1 MSTPTPFVSLDALLA
16 PWSQDVLHGEPP
28 ARWPAGSGAL
38 ARFPLGPEL
47 VTLIGGAPGAGK
59 SALANQLAFDAARL
73 SSKLRV
79 LITCCEMPTAVL
91 LNRQLARLSGVPYA
105 RIRDRA
111 LTDVDRKAI
120 GTGFATMDALRD
132 RIAFHTG
139 PFELSAIAEAAD
151 CSDTDLLLI
160 DYLQRLA
167 VPGSHRDKRSQTNA
181 VLDTF
186 RRFADAG
193 RGVLML
199 SSVGRQPNKHGRS
212 GYDDLTL
219 ASFKESGDI
228 EYSADDA
235 YILTPPENG
244 TATLKHVKAR
254 HSEMSDIVLRADLS
268 VMRFDSAGGG
278 TASGEQVELLE
289 KARQL
294 HATRER
300 KKPQKGTGA

>member
-1 MSTPTPFVSLDALLA
+1 VSTPSPFVSLGALLA

-28 ARWPAGSGAL
+28 VRWPAGAGAL

-73 SSKLRV
+73 SPKLRV
-79 LITCCEMPTAVL
+79 LVTCCEMPTTVL
-91 LNRQLARLSGVPYA
+91 LNRQLARLSGVTYA

-111 LTDVDRKAI
+111 LTDADRKALS
-120 GTGFATMDALRD
+120 TGFATLDAIRD
-132 RIAFHTG
+132 RVAFHTG
-139 PFELSAIAEAAD
+139 AFDLSAIAEAAD
-151 CSDTDLLLI
+151 GSAADVLVI

-167 VPGSHRDKRSQTNA
+167 APGSHRDKRSQTNA
-181 VLDTF
+181 ILDTF
-186 RRFADAG
+186 CQFADAG
-193 RGVLML
+193 RGILML
-199 SSVGRQPNKHGRS
+199 SSVGRQPNKNGRS
-212 GYDDLTL
+212 SYDDLTL

-235 YILTPPENG
+235 FILTPPENG

-268 VMRFDSAGGG
+268 VMRFDSAGVG
-278 TASGEQVELLE
+278 TASGEQAELLE

-294 HATRER
+294 HTARER
-300 KKPQKGTGA
+300 KKSQKGTGA